1 MHVLEYL
8 EIVLTAVIGS
18 IIIIALFLCYAHVF
32 RHICCPPRPKK
43 NNQRQKTRRESIS
56 LKYIMHISNQQTETS
71 VV

>member
-8 EIVLTAVIGS
+8 EIVLTVVIGS
-18 IIIIALFLCYAHVF
+18 VIIIALILCYACVF

-43 NNQRQKTRRESIS
+43 TNHRQKLRRESIS
-56 LKYIMHISNQQTETS
+56 LKYIMHISNQPTETS